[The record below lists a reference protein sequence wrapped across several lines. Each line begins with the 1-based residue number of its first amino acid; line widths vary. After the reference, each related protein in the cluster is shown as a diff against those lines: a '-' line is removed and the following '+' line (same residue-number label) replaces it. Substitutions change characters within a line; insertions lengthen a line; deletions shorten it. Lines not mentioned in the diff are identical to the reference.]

1 MIRIKNDY
9 LNIKLLI
16 WQFKTM
22 PKNVHLYDLRKDQL
36 EENNTTKNKNDVVI
50 KMEKIL
56 LEILKNGNSRERKSY
71 EVIDDE

>member
-1 MIRIKNDY
+1 
-9 LNIKLLI
+9 
-16 WQFKTM
+16 M